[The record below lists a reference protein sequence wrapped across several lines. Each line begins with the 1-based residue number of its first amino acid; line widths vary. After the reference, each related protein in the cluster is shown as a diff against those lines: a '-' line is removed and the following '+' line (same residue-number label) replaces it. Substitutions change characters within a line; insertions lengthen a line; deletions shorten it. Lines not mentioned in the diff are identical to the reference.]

1 MNLQRQLNSVGKA
14 IFVKYYYYFSDSN
27 NYSTEDIIK
36 IIKENYSNKSKK
48 SRISHAHMIFNNNLN
63 VEALKIILKSKVPE
77 EIKQQAQNILE
88 EILP

>member
-1 MNLQRQLNSVGKA
+1 MNLQIQLNSVGKA
-14 IFVKYYYYFSDSN
+14 ILVKYYYYFSDSN
-27 NYSTEDIIK
+27 YYSTEDIIK

-88 EILP
+88 EILR

>member
-27 NYSTEDIIK
+27 YYSTEDVIK
-36 IIKENYSNKSKK
+36 IIKENYSEKSKK

>member
-27 NYSTEDIIK
+27 YYSTEDITK

>member
-1 MNLQRQLNSVGKA
+1 MNIQRQLNSVGKA
-14 IFVKYYYYFSDSN
+14 IFVNYYYYFSDSN
-27 NYSTEDIIK
+27 YYSTEDIIK

-88 EILP
+88 EILR

>member
-14 IFVKYYYYFSDSN
+14 IFVKYYYYFSNSN
-27 NYSTEDIIK
+27 YYSTEVVIK
-36 IIKENYSNKSKK
+36 IIKENYSKKSKK
-48 SRISHAHMIFNNNLN
+48 SRISHAHMIFNNNLS
-63 VEALKIILKSKVPE
+63 VVALKIILKSKVPE

>member
-1 MNLQRQLNSVGKA
+1 MNLQRQLNSVGKV

-27 NYSTEDIIK
+27 YYSTEDITK

-48 SRISHAHMIFNNNLN
+48 SRISHAHMIFNYNLN
-63 VEALKIILKSKVPE
+63 IEALKIILKSKVPE

-88 EILP
+88 EISC

>member
-27 NYSTEDIIK
+27 YYSTEDITK

-48 SRISHAHMIFNNNLN
+48 SRISHAHMIFNYNLN
-63 VEALKIILKSKVPE
+63 IEALKIILKSKVPK

-88 EILP
+88 EISC

>member
-14 IFVKYYYYFSDSN
+14 IFVKYYYYFCDSN
-27 NYSTEDIIK
+27 YYSTEDIIK

-63 VEALKIILKSKVPE
+63 VEALKIILKSKVSE

-88 EILP
+88 EILR